1 MFAGL
6 LGALLSG
13 SASLL
18 QAQTYPTPQHPKSYS
33 VLALGTSLKVGVTQN
48 GVYRITYEDL
58 VSAGLVSQPLSARK
72 LAVYG
77 NVSGYLP
84 FFNTADIYDDL
95 AALPFSVYDP
105 NQDGMFGPG
114 DYLVFYAQSQARA
127 TYQAQSGTF
136 SVTINPYCDTTYYFV
151 GIQAEYVPEIPM
163 ETASAEASAPQIEVF
178 PDYVHHEQELYNV
191 CEGGATW
198 LGERFMSGGA
208 SHNINITLPGA
219 VRGNTASAYV
229 RTAARTASGTASFTL
244 RVGEK
249 TQSVYLSKNEA
260 CTQFAETTLDF
271 PVSDE
276 KTTFSFLYNKES
288 SAGEGYL
295 DKITVSYNR
304 RLAFSSGSLNFRA
317 PQGISEDV
325 RFRIESSRELRVWDV
340 TDIYNLREMQV
351 SASGNHREFS
361 AKADNTLHE
370 YTVFEASTCPKPRF
384 VGLVQ
389 PQNLHAERNIDYVI
403 VSHPSFVE
411 QAQKIAR
418 IHREKDGYT
427 TLVTTTQKVFNEF
440 SSGAKDPSAF
450 RLLMKKLSDNSDS
463 LRKPRFLCLFGAA
476 SYDYKNILGSE
487 SDFVSTVQSFGNS
500 DEGGGDPLDD
510 NFGYTGPGEGISPY
524 DNSKRGTLDVAV
536 GRIPVHSVKEAEN
549 AVEKID
555 LYSSPRNFGDW
566 KSEVAVVTDDG
577 FESAMESTILKHN
590 GFASLHPE
598 FHLNKLYSDA
608 YARTS
613 SSTSTRVPALENAI
627 RRRFEEGSLFVGYY
641 GHSGWDAWSDE
652 KILTNHIIDNLKQN
666 TTFPISVASSCSFAR
681 FDNIGQVSGAERLV
695 LHEHGGG
702 IAIMATSRSALTGAI
717 EDIFSRFLYAL
728 TDKSSGKIPTIG
740 EAFLTAKIHNTS
752 GGGQKF
758 LLLGDPGLKVALPQ
772 GRIETTSVSDTIRA
786 LGTAKI
792 EGCITDLQGNPL
804 SDFNGK
810 IITKVYD
817 KPIVSKTLG
826 LYNAREH
833 GEAYNPQV
841 PYQQQNSLIFQGE
854 TEVKDGKFEISF
866 IVPKDIR
873 YEYGFGK
880 IIYYAYND
888 SMDADGSYSRLVV
901 GGFDENAVID
911 TNPPVVRL
919 RLDGPDSRGLTV
931 GVSPTLYAEINDDFG
946 INTTGSGLGHDMTLV
961 IDGDERNPL
970 VVNDLFRY
978 NLGSY
983 RSGTLSYLL
992 NDLQAG
998 KHTAKL
1004 KVWNI
1009 NNISATATLVFEING
1024 AQKFELFD
1032 LIAAPNPC
1040 RGQEVKFYF
1049 THNGE
1054 AGSIENCTLQIFDLR
1069 GARVAEAKYST
1080 PEATGHS
1087 VCLRWDAA
1095 GVRLQ
1100 NGIYIC
1106 RVVATDVH
1114 GKTAVKTVK
1123 LVVTGS
1129 AR

>member
-1 MFAGL
+1 MPV
-6 LGALLSG
+6 
-13 SASLL
+13 SLL

-58 VSAGLVSQPLSARK
+58 VSAGLVSAPLPTRK

-77 NVSGYLP
+77 NVSGPLP
-84 FFNTADIYDDL
+84 YFNTADIYDDL

-136 SVTINPYCDTTYYFV
+136 SVAINPYCDTTYYFV
-151 GIQAEYVPEIPM
+151 GTQAEYVPEIPT
-163 ETASAEASAPQIEVF
+163 ETTSAEASAPRIEVF
-178 PDYVHHEQELYNV
+178 PGYVHHEQELYNV

-198 LGERFMSGGA
+198 LGERFLSGGT
-208 SHNINITLPGA
+208 SHNILIALPGA
-219 VRGNTASAYV
+219 VRGDIASAYI
-229 RTAARTASGTASFTL
+229 RTAGRTSSGTASFTL
-244 RVGEK
+244 QIGEN
-249 TQSVYLSKNEA
+249 TRSLYLYKESA
-260 CTQFAETTLDF
+260 CTQFAETTLNF
-271 PVSDE
+271 PVSEE
-276 KTTFSFLYNKES
+276 KAAFSFLYNKES
-288 SAGEGYL
+288 SAGEGYV
-295 DKITVSYNR
+295 DKITVTYNR
-304 RLAFSSGSLNFRA
+304 RLSLSSGSLNFRS
-317 PQGISEDV
+317 PQGVSEDV
-325 RFRIESSRELRVWDV
+325 RFRIESSREVRVWDV

-351 SASGNHREFS
+351 NASGNYREFA

-411 QAQKIAR
+411 QAQEIAR

-427 TLVTTTQKVFNEF
+427 TLVATTQTVFNEF

-476 SYDYKNILGSE
+476 SYDYKNILGQE
-487 SDFVSTVQSFGNS
+487 SDFVSTLQSFGNS
-500 DEGGGDPLDD
+500 DEGGGDPLDE
-510 NFGYTGPGEGISPY
+510 NFAYTGSGEGISPY
-524 DNSKRGTLDVAV
+524 DYSKRGTMDVAV
-536 GRIPVHSVKEAEN
+536 GRIPVHTVQEAEN

-555 LYSSPRNFGDW
+555 IYSSPRNFGDW
-566 KSEVAVVTDDG
+566 KSEVTVVTDDG
-577 FESAMESTILKHN
+577 FETAMESSILKRD

-627 RRRFEEGSLFVGYY
+627 RRRYEEGSLFVGYY

-666 TTFPISVASSCSFAR
+666 TSFPISVASSCSFAR
-681 FDNIGQVSGAERLV
+681 FDNVGQVSGAERLV

-702 IAIMATSRSALTGAI
+702 IAIMATSRAALTGNI

-728 TDKSSGKIPTIG
+728 TDKSLGKIPTIG

-758 LLLGDPGLKVALPQ
+758 LLFGDPGLKVALPQ
-772 GRIETTSVSDTIRA
+772 GRVETLSVSDTIRA
-786 LGTAKI
+786 LGAAKI
-792 EGCITDLQGNPL
+792 EGCVTDLQGNIL
-804 SDFNGK
+804 SGFNGK

-817 KPIVSKTLG
+817 KPLVSKTLG
-826 LYNAREH
+826 LYNAR
-833 GEAYNPQV
+833 GYGDSYNEQV
-841 PYQQQNSLIFQGE
+841 SYQQQNSLIFQGE

-866 IVPKDIR
+866 MVPKDIH

-880 IIYYAYND
+880 IIYYAYSD

-901 GGFDENAVID
+901 GGFDKNAVID
-911 TNPPVVRL
+911 TNPPVVQL

-931 GVSPTLYAEINDDFG
+931 GVAPTLYAEINDDFG

-961 IDGDERNPL
+961 IDGDERNPI

-978 NLGSY
+978 DLGSY

-998 KHTAKL
+998 RHTAKL

-1009 NNISATATLVFEING
+1009 NNVSATATLVFDING
-1024 AQKFELFD
+1024 AERFELFD
-1032 LIAAPNPC
+1032 LLAAPNPC

-1054 AGSIENCTLQIFDLR
+1054 AGDIEKCTLQVFDLR
-1069 GARVAEAKYST
+1069 GARVAEEKYSM
-1080 PEATGHS
+1080 PEASGHS
-1087 VCLRWDAA
+1087 VCLRWEPA

-1106 RVVATDVH
+1106 RIVATDVH

-1123 LVVTGS
+1123 LVVTG
-1129 AR
+1129 AAD